1 MSKVKVFLWND
12 RLKNYQYVNV
22 NKRSWI
28 ISIAKTVWVKVL
40 TKKKSCF
47 HDKYDCHYWS
57 VMFPC
62 LCTNNCTNLYNGNVV
77 ESQ

>member
-22 NKRSWI
+22 YKRSWI

-40 TKKKSCF
+40 TKKKVVF
-47 HDKYDCHYWS
+47 MTNMIVIIDQ
-57 VMFPC
+57 
-62 LCTNNCTNLYNGNVV
+62 LCSHAYGQIIAQIYIMEML
-77 ESQ
+77 